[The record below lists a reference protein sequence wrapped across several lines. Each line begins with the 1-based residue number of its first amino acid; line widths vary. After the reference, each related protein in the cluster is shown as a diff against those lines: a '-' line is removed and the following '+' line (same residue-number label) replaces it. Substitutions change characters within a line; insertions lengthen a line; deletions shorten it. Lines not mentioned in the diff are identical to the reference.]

1 MNINMHKYKYE
12 IESIL
17 LRPIKNLVI
26 GIVIDKQ
33 VFVMFSF
40 LTRAKIKT
48 SATEIERKNYV
59 ITLYYI
65 RWFSYMCTIVSL
77 LSFLNL
83 NIFKP

>member
-26 GIVIDKQ
+26 CIVIDKQ

-40 LTRAKIKT
+40 LHVQKLKCVQP
-48 SATEIERKNYV
+48 K
-59 ITLYYI
+59 
-65 RWFSYMCTIVSL
+65 
-77 LSFLNL
+77 
-83 NIFKP
+83 